1 MEDVVNA
8 SLGASEPT
16 IKITKRTD
24 RSIYMFTLEHCL
36 KPFGAQTSKPKKQYP
51 VGSSHI
57 SASKKARSRCNV
69 HERNVEDIYVYDLT
83 AKSAVSGK
91 GESEQKK
98 RIYYFGGGSWQM
110 PPSDEHWSTAAEL
123 ANKIPNTTVS
133 VVSPPLAPLSP
144 APIAF
149 PHLLRFYKRVML
161 DAETAGERVIF
172 AGDSSGGNIV
182 LCLTMAALAESEN
195 ARCPT
200 AVMAICPT
208 ADLREDNP
216 EMEKIEKHDP
226 VLTRPSSAEYAKKWR
241 GEWSAED
248 PRVNPMTA
256 DVTLFAKR
264 GVKVHGVVGGYD
276 ILSPDG
282 KLFRDKCAAAGV
294 SGEWLEWDKQMHCF
308 PMAWGY
314 GIPESVAGKD
324 WMVDV
329 LRRC

>member
-1 MEDVVNA
+1 M
-8 SLGASEPT
+8 
-16 IKITKRTD
+16 
-24 RSIYMFTLEHCL
+24 YMFTLEHCL
-36 KPFGAQTSKPKKQYP
+36 KPFGKQISAPKKTYP
-51 VGSSHI
+51 PGSNQI
-57 SASKKARSRCNV
+57 SPSKKARSKCNV
-69 HERNVEDIYVYDLT
+69 TERTVEDIYVYDLI
-83 AKSAVSGK
+83 AKSGNGK
-91 GESEQKK
+91 GEKK

-110 PPSDEHWSTAAEL
+110 PPSGEHWSTAAEI
-123 ANKIPNTTVS
+123 ANLIPNMTVS
-133 VVSPPLAPLSP
+133 IVSPPLAPKSP
-144 APIAF
+144 APVAF
-149 PHLLRFYKRVML
+149 PHLLRFYKQVL
-161 DAETAGERVIF
+161 QDAETAGEKVIF

-182 LCLTMAALAESEN
+182 LCLTMAALAESDD
-195 ARCPT
+195 ARSPT

-216 EMEKIEKHDP
+216 EMEEIQKHDP
-226 VLTRPSSAEYAKKWR
+226 VLTKPSSADYANKWR

-264 GVKVHGVVGGYD
+264 AVKVHGVVGGYD